1 MATHHTD
8 LSTRDSEQQV
18 EHRPPASIKELL
30 ESLERHWPVSSSAH
44 QEAGQRFLK
53 VYINAVGNSSSASE
67 VFFRHAIRELAFRQ
81 SPRDRDMEI
90 IPLLWKDF
98 ELANESSVASLKDY
112 SVIPSFITAR
122 PADSEDVANVQSE
135 NERLRSRVE
144 QLQSQVEMLKSRV
157 AQERQSAA
165 KAVRMHDQLLAHH
178 DATEKSLLDALT
190 QRDGAN
196 STIQA
201 ALIGKAEGR
210 LCMTE
215 HYHGEVVDVSDNR
228 ITAVFHIGGELIE
241 QTYESK
247 QFLDGQLPS
256 KGDELEACVYIA
268 KSLPRQHEAGS
279 SHGTG
284 ESRTP
289 RRNVIPLPRTF

>member
-1 MATHHTD
+1 MSDKAKHLMTTRHTNLSIEEPTQQD
-8 LSTRDSEQQV
+8 VASASSSVTEILELFKEFRNMPSMSHDSISKIWLEQALGSVLRDREREGFVPSHWEIESVIKKWLAIRLESHPSLDAFIVTKQTPTEDAESTR
-18 EHRPPASIKELL
+18 
-30 ESLERHWPVSSSAH
+30 
-44 QEAGQRFLK
+44 
-53 VYINAVGNSSSASE
+53 
-67 VFFRHAIRELAFRQ
+67 
-81 SPRDRDMEI
+81 
-90 IPLLWKDF
+90 
-98 ELANESSVASLKDY
+98 
-112 SVIPSFITAR
+112 
-122 PADSEDVANVQSE
+122 SE
-135 NERLRSRVE
+135 NERLRIQVDR
-144 QLQSQVEMLKSRV
+144 LRSQVEMLKSLV
-157 AQERQSAA
+157 AQERRGAA

-178 DATEKSLLDALT
+178 DAAEKSLLDTLA
-190 QRDGAN
+190 QRDGAI

-228 ITAVFHIGGELIE
+228 ITAVFHIGDELIE

-247 QFLDGQLPS
+247 QFLDGQLPN